1 MSDPIT
7 GKNAHLM
14 LDNAAGTPTD
24 ISSYITSLTPTANTE
39 EFGVKVWKATR
50 VNKVSGFK
58 EEDWEI
64 KGPWTPEADT
74 FFRALAGED
83 EGKGIDYEH
92 GPDGNDAGKTKFTGT
107 CNVNHYEIDEVS
119 AEGVVTYTARLSIL
133 TKVVG
138 TFSA

>member
-1 MSDPIT
+1 MSDFIT
-7 GKNAHLM
+7 GKNAHLR

-24 ISSYITSLTPTANTE
+24 ISSYITSLTPTSNTE
-39 EFGVKVWKATR
+39 EFGVKVWKAER
-50 VNKVSGFK
+50 VAKVAGFK

-74 FFRALAGED
+74 FWRGIAGED
-83 EGKGIDYEH
+83 EGKGIDYEF
-92 GPDGNDAGKTKFTGT
+92 GPDGDAAGKTKFTGT
-107 CNVNHYEIDEVS
+107 ANATHYEIDETS
-119 AEGVVTYTARLSIL
+119 AEGVVNYTARLSIL